1 METKIPEIKQC
12 NKIVDELYFLN
23 EEEKSNVHKR
33 LDKLILIFD
42 HYCNKEAC
50 NFQVFLYTYS
60 VIEYVLLKLL
70 KVEAKSKR
78 SVKIHNFL
86 PNNLPSKYNSLRCQ
100 RNNVHLGVNNQQL
113 LNLDGSIE
121 LMIKILKYI
130 NTTLIDTTDLIILI
144 HSFAYSDRNDLRFL
158 SELKIDTNIIKDK
171 YKKYINSN
179 SILFL
184 NNNDKK
190 LYEPLYDKYLEI
202 LDYLF
207 KEQRNISFWLRHGIL
222 MSLDYFDYENLKTH
236 ISSFSKSSFFYINCD
251 DCIIDVLR
259 IYYKEVTENILN
271 NELEDDFY
279 KDKNNYV
286 HLLCALVQISNNSNI
301 SRVLETLLFI
311 YEKSG
316 DDQALEMASDMLW
329 PSSPQTKAGLKEQF
343 NAVCSLSD
351 KITDNSKNYLLLKL
365 LKGVKTSCTVYYFD
379 ERCIG
384 IFEDGKDHIKEINA
398 QYDLYL
404 GLVLKEIQYNRN
416 FLALILN
423 EINSLS
429 NDVIIKLANEIIKI
443 FRPGQESIDDTI
455 YIGLIHLSN
464 MESLS
469 NDQKNDI
476 HSILEASKIDEVH
489 YIINNIISFFNDKQT
504 IHQDINSDIFIT
516 NIDSHLIDVI
526 IKLDD
531 PYQFGFEISNNYLVN
546 NKISEII
553 DSLLARKDS
562 KIRKFLKGYLRNN
575 NNLVIKLLTKHSN
588 DDTTVS
594 ILLLLKFDD
603 KIKSRLELLSK
614 RKQNIFWSNFSID
627 LISSM
632 SDPECLSYI
641 IPNLISVGKLELA
654 LSISSNPLVKN
665 LIVSNKKIRS
675 ILINLLFQTSFTT
688 SLDISY
694 HLPFDGNINV
704 ISSNVSDL
712 INCFDFKK
720 PSKRIFDLEF
730 ILSERGVNFKPKVVG
745 LFLQKSPNTYIQL
758 LSNPLLLSLLNDYW
772 DSPPGF
778 KSKKFSLN
786 CFNLWF
792 EEFKDVKNKLS
803 PNEISSFILLISK
816 VYSKAPISEKEFPLR
831 KDVIVKLNE
840 NNINWD
846 FYSFYYIK
854 HLMQCYETYISEEG
868 RSKVQ
873 IIIKNNIKYL
883 KENHFE
889 YVADPLE
896 LNKNI
901 LTI

>member
-23 EEEKSNVHKR
+23 EEEKSNIHKR
-33 LDKLILIFD
+33 LNKLILIFD

-130 NTTLIDTTDLIILI
+130 NTTLIDTTDFIILI

-222 MSLDYFDYENLKTH
+222 MSLDYFDYDNLKTH
-236 ISSFSKSSFFYINCD
+236 ISSFSKSSSFYINCD
-251 DCIIDVLR
+251 DCIIDVLK
-259 IYYKEVTENILN
+259 IYYKEVTNNILSN
-271 NELEDDFY
+271 VLKEDFY
-279 KDKNNYV
+279 KVEKNYI
-286 HLLCALVQISNNSNI
+286 HLLYALVQISNNSNI

-316 DDQALEMASDMLW
+316 DNQALEMASDMLW

-351 KITDNSKNYLLLKL
+351 KITDNSKNFLLLKL
-365 LKGVKTSCTVYYFD
+365 LKGVKTSCTIYYSD

-404 GLVLKEIQYNRN
+404 ELALKKIQYNRN
-416 FLALILN
+416 LLAVILN

-429 NDVIIKLANEIIKI
+429 NDVINKLANEIIKI
-443 FRPGQESIDDTI
+443 FRPRQEPIDDNI
-455 YIGLIHLSN
+455 YIGLIHLAN

-469 NDQKNDI
+469 NNQKNDI

-489 YIINNIISFFNDKQT
+489 FIINNIISFFNDKKT

-526 IKLDD
+526 LKLDS
-531 PYQFGFEISNNYLVN
+531 PYNFGFDIRNNDILN
-546 NKISEII
+546 NKISDII
-553 DSLLARKDS
+553 DSLLFRKDS
-562 KIRKFLKGYLRNN
+562 KIREFLKGYLHNN
-575 NNLVIKLLTKHSN
+575 HDLVDELLNNHFN
-588 DDTTVS
+588 DNTTVS
-594 ILLLLKFDD
+594 ILLLLKFND
-603 KIKSRLELLSK
+603 KIKSKLELLPK
-614 RKQNIFWSNFSID
+614 RKRDIFWSNFSID

-632 SDPECLSYI
+632 SDPEYLSYI

-654 LSISSNPLVKN
+654 LSIANNPLAKYCIN
-665 LIVSNKKIRS
+665 NKKIKS
-675 ILINLLFQTSFTT
+675 IFIKLLFKTSVTT

-694 HLPFDGNINV
+694 HFPFDGHFNV

-712 INCFDFKK
+712 MNCFDFKK

-730 ILSERGVNFKPKVVG
+730 ILSERGVNFKPKVAG

-758 LSNPLLLSLLNDYW
+758 LSNPLLLSLLDDYW

-778 KSKKFSLN
+778 KSKKFFINDL
-786 CFNLWF
+786 NLWF
-792 EEFKDVKNKLS
+792 EEFKNVKDKLS

-816 VYSKAPISEKEFPLR
+816 VYSKAPILKKGFPLR
-831 KDVIVKLNE
+831 KEVIVKLNE

-854 HLMQCYETYISEEG
+854 HLMRHYETYISEEG
-868 RSKVQ
+868 RAKVQ
-873 IIIKNNIKYL
+873 SVLKNNIKYL
-883 KENHFE
+883 KRNNFE
-889 YVADPLE
+889 YIANFIE
-896 LNKNI
+896 SNMSI